1 MEKQLQMTQK
11 TRIHT
16 YLLPCIAS
24 CILLAACNP
33 KGEISGTATYTD
45 YYDGCTYP
53 AAGATLH
60 KVSILPNGTERNVSS
75 VKAGDDGT
83 FHFEYVEDGDWY
95 IRATLNKEDVI
106 YEGRSESFSVDKGSH
121 ARTSCHMTQSKLVY
135 SAATANLK
143 SGDASKTAGN

>member
-1 MEKQLQMTQK
+1 M
-11 TRIHT
+11 
-16 YLLPCIAS
+16 PCLA
-24 CILLAACNP
+24 CILLMSACKP

-95 IRATLNKEDVI
+95 IKATMNKEDVI
-106 YEGRSESFSVDKGSH
+106 YEGRSESFSVDRGGH
-121 ARTSCHMTQSKLVY
+121 AHTTCQLTFSKLVY
-135 SAATANLK
+135 GAKNISMPVAVTPEKHPN
-143 SGDASKTAGN
+143 

>member
-1 MEKQLQMTQK
+1 MTQK
-11 TRIHT
+11 PRIHP
-16 YLLPCIAS
+16 YLLPCLA
-24 CILLAACNP
+24 CLLMLTACNP

-95 IRATLNKEDVI
+95 IKATMNKEDVI
-106 YEGRSESFSVDKGSH
+106 YEGRSESFSVDRGGH
-121 ARTSCHMTQSKLVY
+121 AHTTCQLTFSKLVY
-135 SAATANLK
+135 GAKNISMPVAVTLEKHPN
-143 SGDASKTAGN
+143 

>member
-1 MEKQLQMTQK
+1 MT
-11 TRIHT
+11 
-16 YLLPCIAS
+16 
-24 CILLAACNP
+24 ACNP

-75 VKAGDDGT
+75 VMAGSDGT

-95 IRATLNKEDVI
+95 IKATMNKEDVI
-106 YEGRSESFSVDKGSH
+106 YEGRSANLSIEKGST
-121 ARTSCHMTQSKLVY
+121 ASTSCHLHFSKLAY
-135 SAATANLK
+135 
-143 SGDASKTAGN
+143 

>member
-1 MEKQLQMTQK
+1 MEKHLQMTQK

-16 YLLPCIAS
+16 YLLPAAC

-95 IRATLNKEDVI
+95 IKATMNKEDVI
-106 YEGRSESFSVDKGSH
+106 YEGRSESFSVDRGGH
-121 ARTSCHMTQSKLVY
+121 AHTTCQLTFSKLVY
-135 SAATANLK
+135 GAKNISMPVAVTPEKHPN
-143 SGDASKTAGN
+143 